1 MILYSKEDKLKL
13 KIKEKM
19 FQNILEKKVISN
31 LIGLATNFNKQP
43 TYFQNRNNMRGQS
56 NSFFGPIKGR
66 YMPSRNFKP
75 Y

>member
-1 MILYSKEDKLKL
+1 MILFSREGKLKL

-19 FQNILEKKVISN
+19 FQNILEKKVTSK

-43 TYFQNRNNMRGQS
+43 TYSQNRSNTRGQS
-56 NSFFGPIKGR
+56 NSFFGPMKGR